1 MKDCASNS
9 RRAFATA
16 AIVLE
21 SILAQQYPNRGLV
34 SQACM
39 LRTMQGR
46 CLLFGQGGH
55 ETEDP
60 L

>member
-1 MKDCASNS
+1 MHARSIADCLLCTSQLASAIHMKDCASNS

-34 SQACM
+34 S
-39 LRTMQGR
+39 
-46 CLLFGQGGH
+46 
-55 ETEDP
+55 
-60 L
+60 